1 MIWYAN
7 LLEESKCGRRSRKI
21 YEEEEE
27 RRREEEEEETITSN
41 VKEGEINRNVICI
54 YTEIANI
61 KETHGY

>member
-1 MIWYAN
+1 MWYVN
-7 LLEESKCGRRSRKI
+7 LREESKCGRRSRKI

-27 RRREEEEEETITSN
+27 ERTGEEEGEATTSN

-54 YTEIANI
+54 YRGIANI